1 MIRLIKFIILDIL
14 KNRIILF
21 YMMVLAMLSWGV
33 FSLEDNSTKG
43 LLSLLNIILMIV
55 PLVSVIFSTIYQYNS
70 SEFVELLVSQP
81 IQRQKIW
88 LSLFVG
94 LSISLVLAFVI
105 GAGIPLLIYECSSVG
120 YMMVGIGCLITI
132 VFVALAFLSS
142 ILTRDKAKGIG
153 ISILLWLFFSLVFDG
168 LVFFLMF
175 QFSEYPIEKMMVVV
189 TALNPITLSRILI
202 LLHLDVSVMMGYTG
216 AIFKN
221 FFGTTFGLII
231 AFFLVILWIVLPF
244 CISLVKFKKMDL

>member
-21 YMMVLAMLSWGV
+21 YMMVLAMLSWGI

-94 LSISLVLAFVI
+94 LSVSLVLAFVI

-132 VFVALAFLSS
+132 VFVAIAFLSS

-153 ISILLWLFFSLVFDG
+153 ISILLWLFFSLVYDG

-231 AFFLVILWIVLPF
+231 AFLLVILWIVLPF

>member
-21 YMMVLAMLSWGV
+21 YMIVLAMLSWGV